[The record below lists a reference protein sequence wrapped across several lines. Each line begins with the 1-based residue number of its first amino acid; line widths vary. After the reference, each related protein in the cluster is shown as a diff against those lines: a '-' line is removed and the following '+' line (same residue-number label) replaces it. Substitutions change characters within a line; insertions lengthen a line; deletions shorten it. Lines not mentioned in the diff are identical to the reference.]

1 MPRIGLIRQGHYPRD
16 PRVSREVT
24 ALADAGYDVDLICAM
39 WPGQPR
45 IERLGRVSIYR
56 LPITR
61 RRGSPP
67 RYLFEFCAFHL
78 AATLLAGALHLRRRY
93 DLIQVNTI
101 PDSLVFAAILPRLFG
116 ARVLLDLHECMPEFF
131 STKYGVSLH
140 HPLVRLLGMVEQTSI
155 RFADA
160 VITCT
165 EPMRRRFVERGA
177 APDKVTVIL
186 NSSNEETFDPEL
198 FPPSARSAE
207 RFVLM
212 FHGTLEERF
221 GPDLAIKAV
230 ALLKDEIPGLHL
242 RIFGDGTF
250 RPTLESLAVTLG
262 VERHVSFSQGYV
274 PLSELVA
281 AIASADAGVV
291 PTKRDA
297 FRDLTHANKMFDLI
311 AMRTPAI
318 VSRTQAVEAY
328 FDDSSLQLFTSE
340 DEHDLARAIR
350 ELHADPALRERLV
363 QRATDVQRPYRWVHQ
378 RRRYLDLVEALAS
391 GPDAHARRQALATEA
406 VEDA

>member
-1 MPRIGLIRQGHYPRD
+1 MARIALIRQGHYPRD
-16 PRVSREVT
+16 PRVSREVA
-24 ALADAGYDVDLICAM
+24 ALAQAGHDVDLICAF
-39 WPGQPR
+39 WPGQQR
-45 IERLGRVSIYR
+45 VERLGRVSIYR

-67 RYLFEFCAFHL
+67 RYLFEFCAFHV
-78 AATLLAGALHLRRRY
+78 AATLLAGALHLRHRY

-101 PDSLVFAAILPRLFG
+101 PDSLVFAALLPRLFG

-131 STKYGVSLH
+131 VTKYGVSAR
-140 HPLVRLLGMVEQTSI
+140 HPVARLLGLIEQMSI

-165 EPMRRRFVERGA
+165 EPMRRRFVDRGA
-177 APDKVTVIL
+177 EQDKVTVIL
-186 NSSNEETFDPEL
+186 NSSNEDTFDPER
-198 FPPSARSAE
+198 FPSSPRSPE
-207 RFVLM
+207 EFVLI

-221 GPDLAIKAV
+221 GPDLAIRAV
-230 ALLKDEIPGLHL
+230 ALLKEDIPGLRL
-242 RIFGDGTF
+242 KIFGDGTY
-250 RPTLESLAVTLG
+250 RPTLESLIAQLG
-262 VERHVSFSQGYV
+262 VERHVSFSKGYV

-297 FRDLTHANKMFDLI
+297 FRDLTHANKMFDVI
-311 AMRTPAI
+311 AMRKPAI

-363 QRATDVQRPYRWVHQ
+363 RRATDVQRPYRWVHQ
-378 RRRYLDLVEALAS
+378 RRRYLDIVEALAS
-391 GPDAHARRQALATEA
+391 GTDARRRTRALATEA

>member
-1 MPRIGLIRQGHYPRD
+1 MARIGLIRQGHFPRD

-24 ALADAGYDVDLICAM
+24 ALAQAGHDVDLICAM

-45 IERLGRVSIYR
+45 IERLGRIWVYR

-61 RRGSPP
+61 RRGSPL
-67 RYLFEFCAFHL
+67 RYLFEFCTFHV

-131 STKYGVSLH
+131 ATKYAVSAR
-140 HPLVRLLGMVEQTSI
+140 HPLVRLLGMIEQTSI

-177 APDKVTVIL
+177 APEKVAVIL
-186 NSSNEETFDPEL
+186 NSSSEETFDPDL
-198 FPPSARSAE
+198 FPPSGPSAE
-207 RFVLM
+207 RFIVL

-221 GPDLAIKAV
+221 GPDLAIRAV

-250 RPTLESLAVTLG
+250 RPTLESLVSTLH
-262 VERHVSFSQGYV
+262 VEGNVSFSQGYV

-281 AIASADAGVV
+281 AIASADAGIV

-311 AMRTPAI
+311 AMRKPAI

-350 ELHADPALRERLV
+350 ALHADPALRERLV
-363 QRATDVQRPYRWVHQ
+363 QKATDVQRPYRWIHQ
-378 RRRYLDLVEALAS
+378 RKRYLDIVEGLAS
-391 GPDAHARRQALATEA
+391 GPDARAHTRALATNA
-406 VEDA
+406 VEDT

>member
-1 MPRIGLIRQGHYPRD
+1 MAHIGLIRQGHFPRD

-24 ALADAGYDVDLICAM
+24 ALAQAGHDVDLICAM

-61 RRGSPP
+61 RRGSPL
-67 RYLFEFCAFHL
+67 RYVFEFCTFHL
-78 AATLLAGALHLRRRY
+78 AATLLAGALHFRRRY

-101 PDSLVFAAILPRLFG
+101 PDSLVFAALLPRLFG

-131 STKYGVSLH
+131 ATKYGVSVG
-140 HPLVRLLGMVEQTSI
+140 HPVVRLLGLIEQTSI

-165 EPMRRRFVERGA
+165 DPMRGRFVERGA
-177 APDKVTVIL
+177 APDKVAVIL
-186 NSSNEETFDPEL
+186 NSSSEETFDPDL
-198 FPPSARSAE
+198 FPPAGPSAE
-207 RFVLM
+207 RFVVV

-221 GPDLAIKAV
+221 GPDLAIRAV

-242 RIFGDGTF
+242 RIFGDGTY
-250 RPTLESLAVTLG
+250 RPTLESLVSTLG
-262 VERHVSFSQGYV
+262 VAGNVSFSQGYV

-281 AIASADAGVV
+281 GIASADAGIV

-311 AMRTPAI
+311 AMRKPAI

-363 QRATDVQRPYRWVHQ
+363 QRATDVQRPYRWIHQ
-378 RRRYLDLVEALAS
+378 RRRYLDIVARLAS
-391 GPDAHARRQALATEA
+391 GPDARARTPGLTANA
-406 VEDA
+406 VEDP